1 METTSEIKD
10 LMLADKEKEIEQQG
24 NKVEEQIAVPE
35 TQLATLA
42 STTNDD
48 QGQEN
53 EQSRLESIEEIT
65 TQQSLLCKEAQS
77 KTHNERTSHI
87 KKVTVSGKSGLLVG
101 IINGEESNI
110 NQNIEDVSAS
120 DDSFGVVGI
129 GRNIDTTEFFRRFRQ

>member
-10 LMLADKEKEIEQQG
+10 LMLASKEKEIEQQG
-24 NKVEEQIAVPE
+24 NKVEEQIAVTE

-42 STTNDD
+42 STSNND

-53 EQSRLESIEEIT
+53 EQSRFEEIT
-65 TQQSLLCKEAQS
+65 QQQSLLCKEVQS

-129 GRNIDTTEFFRRFRQ
+129 GRNIDTAEFFRRFRQ